1 MGVLLAL
8 SSGMVVAF
16 NPCGVG
22 LLPSYLALLLS
33 RQSGTTT
40 WVRGFSAGMAMTAG
54 FVVLFGM
61 AGIVVASLGRLLF
74 ILAPITSVLMAL
86 FLLGMAFLLWRGKGA
101 GIALG
106 GLPARV
112 QQWSARSVRW
122 PFFLYGLSYGLVS
135 LTCSLPVFLAVDAV
149 GFHQGILVGL
159 VRYIIFAL
167 GMGVI
172 VTGLSMVTV
181 GARTVAERLIHSVV
195 PSIHKL
201 SAVVMAAAS
210 FYLLWYWI
218 GGPGLHVGLI

>member
-22 LLPSYLALLLS
+22 LLPSYLALLLA
-33 RQSGTTT
+33 RQGQEKT
-40 WVRGFSAGMAMTAG
+40 WFRGLTAGLTMTSG
-54 FVVLFGM
+54 FVVLFGL

-86 FLLGMAFLLWRGKGA
+86 LLLGMAVALWRGKGF
-101 GIALG
+101 GTNFW
-106 GLPARV
+106 GLSSHV
-112 QQWSARSVRW
+112 QRWTGQGARW

-149 GFHQGILVGL
+149 GFHQGFLVGV
-159 VRYIIFAL
+159 VRYVVFAF
-167 GMGVI
+167 GMGII
-172 VTGLSMVTV
+172 VTGLSLVTV
-181 GARTVAERLIHSVV
+181 EARALAERLIEAVIPSV
-195 PSIHKL
+195 HKI
-201 SAVVMAAAS
+201 SALVMAAAS
-210 FYLLWYWI
+210 FYLLWYWV

>member
-33 RQSGTTT
+33 RQGQEAT
-40 WVRGFSAGMAMTAG
+40 WFKGLSAGLAMTAG
-54 FVVLFGM
+54 FVVLFGL
-61 AGIVVASLGRLLF
+61 AGIIVASLGRILF
-74 ILAPITSVLMAL
+74 ILAPVTSMLMAL
-86 FLLGMAFLLWRGKGA
+86 LLLGMAVALWRGKGV
-101 GIALG
+101 GPG
-106 GLPARV
+106 FWGLPARV
-112 QQWSARSVRW
+112 QRWSGPGGRW

-159 VRYIIFAL
+159 IRYVVFAF
-167 GMGVI
+167 GMGII
-172 VTGLSMVTV
+172 VTGLSLITV
-181 GARTVAERLIHSVV
+181 EARALAERLIEAVI

-201 SAVVMAAAS
+201 SAVVMVAAS

>member
-33 RQSGTTT
+33 RQGKRGT
-40 WVRGFSAGMAMTAG
+40 WLRGLGAGMAMTAG
-54 FVVLFGM
+54 FVLLFGI
-61 AGIVVASLGRLLF
+61 AGIVVASLGRILF
-74 ILAPITSVLMAL
+74 ILAPITSILMAM
-86 FLLGMAFLLWRGKGA
+86 LLLVMAVALWRGRGL
-101 GIALG
+101 GIPVA
-106 GLPARV
+106 GLPGWIQR
-112 QQWSARSVRW
+112 WSKNGVRW
-122 PFFLYGLSYGLVS
+122 PFFLYGVSYGLVS

-149 GFHQGILVGL
+149 GFHQGIMVGL
-159 VRYIIFAL
+159 IRYIVFAL
-167 GMGVI
+167 GMGII

-181 GARTVAERLIHSVV
+181 EARSLAERLIHTVV

-201 SAVVMAAAS
+201 SAVVMAGAS